1 MVAAIIFLNINS
13 ASGHELSG
21 RVRAYVY
28 NYYAWADCAWVAK

>member
-1 MVAAIIFLNINS
+1 MVAAIHFYYINS

-21 RVRAYVY
+21 RVCTHAY